1 MNKRLYPMYWDTHKD
16 MPIKSLDEIMKDT
29 SDPLHEIVKKYDGLW
44 SKEAEDYVLANQKE
58 IQV

>member
-1 MNKRLYPMYWDTHKD
+1 MYWDTHKD

-44 SKEAEDYVLANQKE
+44 SKAEDYVLANQKE